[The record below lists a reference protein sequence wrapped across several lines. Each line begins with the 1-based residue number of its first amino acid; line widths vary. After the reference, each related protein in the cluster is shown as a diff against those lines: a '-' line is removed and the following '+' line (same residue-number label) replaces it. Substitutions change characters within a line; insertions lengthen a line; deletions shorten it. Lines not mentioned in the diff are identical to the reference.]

1 MQEASC
7 LLDVDSN
14 LKSLP
19 YHRSILDAESGVKG
33 ERGQRASEDLS
44 PLSQRSLLV
53 YSGHKSPFQSDW
65 TRTQRRLYH
74 RVLSGFE
81 FAKKSNDYIRVL
93 TLTSSLDSGDF
104 HKSFEALKKRIK
116 RRFGKFEYI
125 AVKEHT
131 KEGLVHLHLVYRGS
145 FMPQSWLSEQWN
157 EIHKAKIVWV
167 ARLYTWK
174 LAKHLAKYF
183 IKEGFGRFWTSWKW
197 VYRGFT
203 KDWHGFVKVYGFD
216 ALKYWQRW
224 LRNWCST
231 NPSSQILLFFNAGGG
246 G

>member
-1 MQEASC
+1 
-7 LLDVDSN
+7 
-14 LKSLP
+14 
-19 YHRSILDAESGVKG
+19 
-33 ERGQRASEDLS
+33 
-44 PLSQRSLLV
+44 
-53 YSGHKSPFQSDW
+53 
-65 TRTQRRLYH
+65 
-74 RVLSGFE
+74 
-81 FAKKSNDYIRVL
+81 
-93 TLTSSLDSGDF
+93 
-104 HKSFEALKKRIK
+104 
-116 RRFGKFEYI
+116 
-125 AVKEHT
+125 
-131 KEGLVHLHLVYRGS
+131 
-145 FMPQSWLSEQWN
+145 MPQSWLSEQWN

-246 G
+246 V